1 MLDELL
7 DDSSQESEVEDLVN
21 AVYDEIGLELNKN
34 LVNTPQTKIKAQ
46 PKATQKEKTKHSHPV
61 SECTVPKTEDVS
73 LVLIQLKRCEK
84 YSAMR

>member
-1 MLDELL
+1 MAEYEKQNQLMQMHDQMLDELL

-46 PKATQKEKTKHSHPV
+46 PKATQKEKK
-61 SECTVPKTEDVS
+61 EDPD
-73 LVLIQLKRCEK
+73 LDALLGF
-84 YSAMR
+84 